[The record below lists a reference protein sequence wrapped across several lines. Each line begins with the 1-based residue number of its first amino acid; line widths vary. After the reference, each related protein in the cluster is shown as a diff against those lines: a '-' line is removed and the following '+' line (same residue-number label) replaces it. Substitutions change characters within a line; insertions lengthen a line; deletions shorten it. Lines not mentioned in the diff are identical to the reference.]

1 MLTNLS
7 KIERKE
13 KRDQKY
19 LSQNK
24 TDLKQANNF
33 KKAEG
38 RSKCA
43 KTGTIMENK

>member
-7 KIERKE
+7 KIETKE
-13 KRDQKY
+13 EIDQKY

-33 KKAEG
+33 KKT